1 MWFNYLV
8 LLTALVLSGTA
19 AYYSIIGLTAIFSAA
34 FWPIV
39 IMGSVL
45 EAGKVVTSVWL
56 HRYWAQATWQ
66 YRTYLVPAVVFL
78 MLLTSMGIFGFLSKA
93 HSDQSLVSGDS
104 IAKVSIFDEKIKISR
119 ENIDANRKALK
130 QMDESV
136 DQVMSRSSDEKGA
149 DKAVALRR
157 SQQRER
163 ARLLSEI
170 DAEQKKI
177 TSLNEERAPLAAE
190 SRKIEAEVGPI
201 KYIAALMYEENPDA
215 NVLERAVR
223 LVIILIVLVFDPLAI
238 ALILASTQGMA
249 WERLKRKEP
258 HPPAYE
264 PDNGPLTTEQL
275 VDIQATALQPAPD
288 LETINTEL
296 ALASE
301 TDTDTDALIAELE
314 ELKKTESVLVHSLE
328 QQKDELEF
336 AQRVAEG
343 NAQVITDQTGQ
354 IAHLQ
359 KVLTDLEEKLTNTLE
374 QNKLKVAEL
383 EENNDINTKKIN
395 QLRANLSTLKDDS
408 LAKDATILE
417 LTAKKEE
424 LEAAILELGYA
435 IQELEEKL
443 SASATT
449 TIADPEPGPEPLP
462 LSIIPELQI
471 PSADAGFDITS
482 RPSNAGFGNTFPD
495 NPEKG
500 DMFVRVDVLP
510 NMAYKFNGAKWIEV
524 DKSNT
529 DTYLQNTEYI
539 KFLLEKLASGE
550 VELDQLSDA
559 EQAEVKRLLNKENV
573 LGK

>member
-45 EAGKVVTSVWL
+45 EAGKVIASVWL
-56 HRYWAQATWQ
+56 HRYWSLANWQ
-66 YRTYLVPAVVFL
+66 YKSYLVPAVVFL

-93 HSDQSLVSGDS
+93 HTDQNLVSGDVQS
-104 IAKVSIFDEKIKISR
+104 KIAVYDEKIKIAK

-130 QMDESV
+130 QMDEAV
-136 DQVMSRSSDEKGA
+136 DQIMGRSNDEKGA

-157 SQQRER
+157 SQARER
-163 ARLLSEI
+163 TRLQSEI
-170 DAEQKKI
+170 QAEQKAI
-177 TSLNEERAPLAAE
+177 TSLNEERAPIAADV
-190 SRKIEAEVGPI
+190 RKVEAEVGPI
-201 KYIAALMYEENPDA
+201 KYIAALIYGDNPDQ
-215 NVLERAVR
+215 NILEKAVR
-223 LVIILIVLVFDPLAI
+223 WVIILIVFVFDPLAI

-249 WERLKRKEP
+249 WERLKRRQPEP
-258 HPPAYE
+258 TAYE

-275 VDIQATALQPAPD
+275 DAIQATAPQPVD

-301 TDTDTDALIAELE
+301 TDPDTDALIAELE
-314 ELKKTESVLVHSLE
+314 ELKNTEAVLVQSLE
-328 QQKDELEF
+328 QHQDELEL
-336 AQRVAEG
+336 AQRIAEG
-343 NAQVITDQTGQ
+343 NAKVITDQTGQ
-354 IAHLQ
+354 ITHLQ
-359 KVLTDLEEKLTNTLE
+359 KTLTDLEQKLSDTLE
-374 QNKLKVAEL
+374 QHQLKVAEL
-383 EENNDINTKKIN
+383 EENNEINTKKIN
-395 QLRANLSTLKDDS
+395 QLRANLATLKDDS
-408 LAKDATILE
+408 LAKDATIQE

-443 SASATT
+443 ATSDVEP
-449 TIADPEPGPEPLP
+449 IADPEPGPEPLP
-462 LSIIPELQI
+462 LSIIPELQM
-471 PSADAGFDITS
+471 PSADAGLDITS
-482 RPSNAGFGNTFPD
+482 RASNAGFGNTFPD

-510 NMAYKFNGAKWIEV
+510 NIAYKFNGAKWIEV
-524 DKSNT
+524 DKANT
-529 DTYLQNTEYI
+529 DTYLQNADYV
-539 KFLLEKLASGE
+539 KFLVAKLESGE
-550 VELDQLSDA
+550 VELDQLTEA
-559 EQAEVKRLLNKENV
+559 EQAEVKRLLKKENV